1 MISKLLDK
9 LLFDWSVNFF
19 YKLIF
24 ANPKNRFVKFVDKIL
39 SKDYDEKTRKSYDT
53 MDWVL
58 GIALWFY
65 VFFSFGFLMTAYNRI
80 EPPKLNEMQ
89 FLEGKIIETNKY
101 TVEKDLDY
109 KELKF
114 LDKNNTTHT
123 LLFRT
128 SYDNTYEQYSN
139 LINQDVKVWV
149 WQKRFDISWI
159 KQIQYPNEKY
169 FLKYDYLKEKQNYDY
184 GTSSYYKNTYLKWGG
199 GALALLILK
208 VILSR
213 LIIKRYKYL
222 LVKFRK

>member
-1 MISKLLDK
+1 M
-9 LLFDWSVNFF
+9 NF
-19 YKLIF
+19 ID
-24 ANPKNRFVKFVDKIL
+24 RIL
-39 SKDYDEKTRKSYDT
+39 SKDYDEKTLNSFWGMNMILT
-53 MDWVL
+53 CVL
-58 GIALWFY
+58 FFY
-65 VFFSFGFLMTAYNRI
+65 VFFSFGFLTTAYTDI
-80 EPPKLNEMQ
+80 EPPKLNEMR

-114 LDKNNTTHT
+114 LDKNNTTHI

-149 WQKRFDISWI
+149 WQKRPDISWI
-159 KQIQYPNEKY
+159 KQIQHPNEKY

-199 GALALLILK
+199 GALALWILK
-208 VILSR
+208 FILTT
-213 LIIKRYKYL
+213 LIKRRYYELHRLHK
-222 LVKFRK
+222 